1 MDARLHWRRDDAG
14 QVRLMI
20 RIDGPQDI
28 KGSAYLVI
36 ENKPRDTV
44 YMYLPSLVRP
54 RRVVG
59 GGGSSI
65 WGTDFSHEDLR
76 LLQMR
81 SDALGSVRLADA
93 EVAAVDGH
101 PGDAEPVLATLR
113 RNGLELD
120 SILLTHHHADH
131 IGGVAEL
138 VKATGAAVYGPH
150 EPRIPGQARSFAD
163 GEILEL
169 EAPALSFRVLEVPGH
184 TSSHIAFFGHGCLF
198 CGDTLFSVG
207 CGRLFEG
214 TPDEMQASLD
224 KMAALPPET
233 RVFCAHEYTLSNC
246 DFARAVE
253 PDNAALAQRASEV
266 EAARAQSKKWWGD
279 DRLVWVNPRDSN
291 HVMKADDGIP
301 YWPTLTAIAV
311 PV

>member
-1 MDARLHWRRDDAG
+1 MGMPEMRVTAIPAFADNYIWL
-14 QVRLMI
+14 L
-20 RIDGPQDI
+20 
-28 KGSAYLVI
+28 SA
-36 ENKPRDTV
+36 
-44 YMYLPSLVRP
+44 S
-54 RRVVG
+54 
-59 GGGSSI
+59 
-65 WGTDFSHEDLR
+65 GTDC
-76 LLQMR
+76 
-81 SDALGSVRLADA
+81 
-93 EVAAVDGH
+93 AVVD
-101 PGDAEPVLATLR
+101 PGDAKPVLDALKR
-113 RNGLELD
+113 EGLELRA
-120 SILLTHHHADH
+120 ILLTHHHADH

-150 EPRIPGQARSFAD
+150 EPRIPGQTRSFAD
-163 GEILEL
+163 GETLEL

-253 PDNAALAQRASEV
+253 PDNAALARRASEV
-266 EAARAQSKKWWGD
+266 EAARAIGRITLPST
-279 DRLVWVNPRDSN
+279 LASELAVNPFLRTREAAVVAAARARAPGVEPGAETLAVIRAWKDSF
-291 HVMKADDGIP
+291 
-301 YWPTLTAIAV
+301 
-311 PV
+311 